1 MEGQDQSWLHTN
13 LENTL
18 NYGVI
23 SITNES
29 CGDKGVI
36 CYATFLKQKSDA
48 LKLLKRVNLS
58 TKNNDILNAHKEYN
72 NLFTG
77 NFDYNEQS
85 LFIDLSNKNNNDHA
99 FMIFNNPPSNMKYI
113 GGVGTVNT
121 VARGREHNPCV
132 EFIIISKRIIDKP
145 DAEIYDC
152 LSFNDYKVNLDL
164 AMKDLLE
171 LFEKLYMDTN
181 EISSS
186 LTENQKI
193 AILQNKLEYH
203 FNNILEANIFRF
215 AKISNKEDDNIY
227 KLIKEGID
235 A

>member
-1 MEGQDQSWLHTN
+1 MT
-13 LENTL
+13 
-18 NYGVI
+18 
-23 SITNES
+23 
-29 CGDKGVI
+29 
-36 CYATFLKQKSDA
+36 A
-48 LKLLKRVNLS
+48 LKLLKKVNAS
-58 TKNNDILNAHKEYN
+58 TKINEILSAHKECN

-85 LFIDLSNKNNNDHA
+85 LFIDLSNKSNNDHA

-132 EFIIISKRIIDKP
+132 EFIIISKKIIDRP
-145 DAEIYDC
+145 DAEIYEY

-171 LFEKLYMDTN
+171 LFEKLYKDTN
-181 EISSS
+181 EISSN
-186 LTENQKI
+186 LTENQKM

-215 AKISNKEDDNIY
+215 AKISNKEDDNVY